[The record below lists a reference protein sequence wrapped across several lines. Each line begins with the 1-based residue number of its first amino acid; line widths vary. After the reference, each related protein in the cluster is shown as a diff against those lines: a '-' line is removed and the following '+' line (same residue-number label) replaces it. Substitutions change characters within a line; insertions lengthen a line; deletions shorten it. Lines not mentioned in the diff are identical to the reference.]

1 MLDFDFNWLRNLKR
15 KLSFGENLHM
25 FISSK
30 SGFTP
35 LHNAS
40 TENLFTQIYGEK
52 KWVLYPM
59 EATCVVDPSPTRNF
73 YRSAPIRKG
82 KDFNPFQSNYDD
94 YPLYKYV
101 NGYTAH
107 LKPGDVFY
115 NPPYMWHSIENP
127 TDSIGVG
134 YRYFSPL
141 QTFFNYPLYYF
152 LELLAFNPPFWKSWR
167 NYDDINLMH
176 LTETG
181 LLKEM
186 AKKKG
191 VKELKDTIS

>member
-1 MLDFDFNWLRNLKR
+1 
-15 KLSFGENLHM
+15 
-25 FISSK
+25 
-30 SGFTP
+30 
-35 LHNAS
+35 
-40 TENLFTQIYGEK
+40 
-52 KWVLYPM
+52 M

-73 YRSAPIRKG
+73 YRSAPIRNG
-82 KDFNPFQSNYDD
+82 KDFNPFKNNLDD
-94 YPLYKYV
+94 YPLFKYV
-101 NGYTAH
+101 NGYSAH

-152 LELLAFNPPFWKSWR
+152 LELFAFNPPFWKSWR

-181 LLKEM
+181 LLKEL

-191 VKELKDTIS
+191 VKNLKDTIS